1 MTRWRAP
8 YGEKYYT
15 ILGEFSVDYDFDYY
29 CSEDDY
35 LYESGNYFETEAEAE
50 EVAAKFRAVLKEH
63 HNQKGGQQ

>member
-15 ILGEFSVDYDFDYY
+15 ILGDLYVDYNF
-29 CSEDDY
+29 EDNFSADDS

-50 EVAAKFRAVLKEH
+50 EVAEKFRAILKEH
-63 HNQKGGQQ
+63 HEAKD